1 MKLIILN
8 LFLIFFTTHANDY
21 EYTQF
26 GTTLKVLGQS
36 GKVSIGRG
44 DKKVQFQVDY
54 ISEVDETGAEVGKTG
69 RIKHSINT
77 MATQSFIFDNLKE
90 TTFQNVTTHEF
101 SFRTSINDIGK
112 LKVDTIFIA
121 EGGSLGT
128 ETETWKV
135 SSGDIKFNIE
145 LSDWTFCPVSC
156 SEGIAKYIDLGIEIK
171 GNKQENK
178 GNQTIDIGDATVELS
193 NRVNVDGVEIFM
205 PAGYPKV
212 ETKGSK
218 QLFMFRFPT
227 FQNKLIYDPLI
238 QLTSTSNGY
247 KSMSFSLS
255 MFVIAWSLIS
265 II

>member
-1 MKLIILN
+1 MKWVVLN
-8 LFLIFFTTHANDY
+8 LFLIFFTSYANEY

-26 GTTLKVLGQS
+26 GTNLKVLGQS
-36 GKVSIGRG
+36 GKVSIARG

-54 ISEVDETGAEVGKTG
+54 ISEVDENGFEVGKTG
-69 RIKHSINT
+69 NNKHSINT
-77 MATQSFIFDNLKE
+77 MATQSFIFDNIKE
-90 TTFQNVTTHEF
+90 TSFQNVTTHEF
-101 SFRTSINDIGK
+101 SFRTDINGIGK

-121 EGGSLGT
+121 EAGSLGT

-135 SSGDIKFNIE
+135 SSGDVKFNIE
-145 LSDWTFCPVSC
+145 LSDWTFCPTSC
-156 SEGIAKYIDLGIEIK
+156 SGGTAKYIDLGIEIK
-171 GNKQENK
+171 GNKRENK

-205 PAGYPKV
+205 PAGYPKI
-212 ETKGSK
+212 ETKGLK

-227 FQNKLIYDPLI
+227 FQNKLIYDPVI

-247 KSMSFSLS
+247 KSMSLS
-255 MFVIAWSLIS
+255 FYVFVIAWSLIS